1 MTKKAGMARKELSE
15 SEIDAVVAAE
25 ADDQSAWS
33 KPVHAL
39 RTKAASLS
47 IPSDLAAR
55 AAFLA
60 RLHGEKNLQRY
71 IARIV
76 RERVELEEFAFVEAK
91 RQFASH
97 SPARF

>member
-1 MTKKAGMARKELSE
+1 MTNKVNMASKEPSE
-15 SEIDAVVAAE
+15 SEIDGLVAAQ

-47 IPSDLAAR
+47 IPADLAAR

-60 RLHGEKNLQRY
+60 RLHREKSLERY

-76 RERVELEEFAFVEAK
+76 RERIELEELVFVEAK
-91 RQFASH
+91 RQFAGNSH
-97 SPARF
+97 

>member
-1 MTKKAGMARKELSE
+1 MTNKVNMARKELSE
-15 SEIDAVVAAE
+15 SEIDDLVAAQ

-39 RTKAASLS
+39 RTKPASLS
-47 IPSDLAAR
+47 IPADLAAR

-60 RLHGEKNLQRY
+60 RLHREKSLERY

-76 RERVELEEFAFVEAK
+76 RERIELEELAFVEAK
-91 RQFASH
+91 RQFAGNSH
-97 SPARF
+97 